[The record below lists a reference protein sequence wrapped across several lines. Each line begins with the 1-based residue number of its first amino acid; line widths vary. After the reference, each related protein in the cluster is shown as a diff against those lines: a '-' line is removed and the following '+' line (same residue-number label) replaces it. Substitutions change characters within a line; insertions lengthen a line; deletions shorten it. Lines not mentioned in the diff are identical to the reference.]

1 MDSKTDLL
9 NYYLENYT
17 PDNRLGFC
25 KLAKRKYRFEKYK
38 MSVKEKEILP
48 EDRIVQDEETLE
60 LIDSIINSNEC
71 SIDDFK
77 KVFNK
82 LSEDQINYIG
92 F

>member
-1 MDSKTDLL
+1 MDTKTELL
-9 NYYLENYT
+9 NFYLENYT

-38 MSVKEKEILP
+38 MSVKEEDILP

-71 SIDDFK
+71 SVDNFK